1 MGSRYVAH
9 VRVSWAPG
17 LTSPCLERK
26 GPGRLCCIL
35 SVTLTC
41 TAALAPHSLLMPM
54 LLVLLQQTYDGT
66 VSTSGMQGTPGL
78 PKRLERGSSFSEY
91 HLPRRC
97 QETIS
102 AFRSH

>member
-26 GPGRLCCIL
+26 GLGRLCCIL

-41 TAALAPHSLLMPM
+41 TVALGPSLFADAHAAGAPAADLRWDR
-54 LLVLLQQTYDGT
+54 VYIGDAGD
-66 VSTSGMQGTPGL
+66 
-78 PKRLERGSSFSEY
+78 
-91 HLPRRC
+91 PR
-97 QETIS
+97 S
-102 AFRSH
+102 A